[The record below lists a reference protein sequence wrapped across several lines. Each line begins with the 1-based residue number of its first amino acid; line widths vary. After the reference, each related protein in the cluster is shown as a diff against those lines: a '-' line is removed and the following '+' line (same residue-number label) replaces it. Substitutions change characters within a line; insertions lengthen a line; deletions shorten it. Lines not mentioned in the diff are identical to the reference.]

1 MFRSWR
7 GVAARF
13 RALVRTEAPGLR
25 QGFLALLVSSGGDLL
40 AGLTLAGITGTLERL
55 PGLMVLVPGAIGM
68 RGAIFGALGS
78 RLGTAIHMGTFRPSR
93 RLDSTVGQNL
103 AAALLLSLISSIVLA
118 VLAKAVAVAFGVDA
132 LISITDF
139 LVISVVGALLASV
152 FVAGIT
158 LAVAGLSVRRGWD
171 LDNVA
176 SPIVTAAGDVVTLPG
191 LWLATFL
198 VGVHWVTPTVGA
210 ACVIAGV
217 VSLGYTLRSRAPI
230 LRRVVLES
238 LPVLVVAGA
247 ISVIAGVAVQAR
259 LTDLLEYKALLIML
273 PPFLEDAGALGGIL
287 ASRLSTR
294 LHLGLIEPSLLP
306 GRTVAADI
314 ILVYLFAVPVFVL
327 VGISSDVVA
336 TLGHYSSPGSLE
348 MIQVALLGGLLATSA
363 AVLVAF
369 YGAAGTYRFGLDPDN
384 HGTAIVTSTV
394 DLLGAFAFILAL
406 AVLGLV

>member
-1 MFRSWR
+1 M
-7 GVAARF
+7 
-13 RALVRTEAPGLR
+13 
-25 QGFLALLVSSGGDLL
+25 
-40 AGLTLAGITGTLERL
+40 
-55 PGLMVLVPGAIGM
+55 
-68 RGAIFGALGS
+68 
-78 RLGTAIHMGTFRPSR
+78 RLG
-93 RLDSTVGQNL
+93 
-103 AAALLLSLISSIVLA
+103 
-118 VLAKAVAVAFGVDA
+118 
-132 LISITDF
+132 
-139 LVISVVGALLASV
+139 
-152 FVAGIT
+152 
-158 LAVAGLSVRRGWD
+158 
-171 LDNVA
+171 
-176 SPIVTAAGDVVTLPG
+176 
-191 LWLATFL
+191 
-198 VGVHWVTPTVGA
+198 
-210 ACVIAGV
+210 
-217 VSLGYTLRSRAPI
+217 
-230 LRRVVLES
+230 
-238 LPVLVVAGA
+238 
-247 ISVIAGVAVQAR
+247 

-273 PPFLEDAGALGGIL
+273 PPFLQDAGALGGIL